1 VARRTRGLASG
12 LLLLTVLPALAAGA
26 ANPWGDL
33 KKIRFYEAGGD
44 LAQVRRALE
53 RLDAQGLPPNDKAE
67 LLRDLV
73 DLGDRYRGRG
83 NDPLAEAFYRKALAV
98 SPRDAWP
105 VYNALERM
113 ARRRG
118 RLLWRFTDVG
128 RQFALVTHGF
138 SGSFMLL
145 ASIFD
150 VLMFA
155 GLLLFFMVAAAL
167 AVRYVKLA
175 AHDFIL
181 EGRDR
186 FQWLNLLILLLLL
199 LWPLLLTGGWAIYPF
214 LLCGVL
220 WSYLSHD
227 ERVTVKRIQALL
239 LVLACLYG
247 VGQYLQRSLSSPGFQ
262 AVQQAYSG
270 RLFPAEKVAG
280 FDNELK
286 VMAAY
291 AYYHDGQGETAWD
304 ILQETGGAYGTPLKY
319 TLMGDIQLER
329 GNVPMAIQAYRQ
341 ALRLDSGNPATLK
354 NFTVALLRNNDP
366 ELFHFYGKSYPQ
378 INRYKDRVSQMQ
390 KEPLPIALLWRR
402 LLRFSWQRFHFWH
415 FLEVTALEFLRF
427 PVLLAMLAMAAT
439 IQLLRRFSPA
449 LGQSVFCSKCGKIIR
464 KLSIEQAQSHALCE
478 ECYQLFLIKDPIFL
492 EAKLLKEK
500 EIGRR
505 LQRKQALLL
514 GTSLLVPGFILNFR
528 NQGKAFALLF
538 FLFASCFGLY
548 AVNALNFKG
557 VFGTAPMFLNL
568 AGLAALLLYLGIA
581 VYVQREGPDGL

>member
-1 VARRTRGLASG
+1 MASRARALAVG
-12 LLLLTVLPALAAGA
+12 LLLLAVLPALAAGA

-33 KKIRFYEAGGD
+33 KKIYFYEAGGD

-53 RLDAQGLPPNDKAE
+53 RLDAQGLPPSDRAE
-67 LLRDLV
+67 LLRSLV
-73 DLGDRYRGRG
+73 ALGDHYRGRG
-83 NDPLAEAFYRKALAV
+83 NDPLAEAFYRKALVV

-105 VYNALERM
+105 VYNALERI

-118 RLLWRFTDVG
+118 RIVWRFADVG
-128 RQFALVTHGF
+128 RQFALVSRGF
-138 SGSFMLL
+138 SSSFLLL

-167 AVRYVKLA
+167 AVRYIKLA

-220 WSYLSHD
+220 WGYLGHD
-227 ERVTVKRIQALL
+227 ERVTVKRIQVLL

-247 VGQYLQRSLSSPGFQ
+247 VGQYLQQSLASPGFQ
-262 AVQQAYSG
+262 AVQQAYAG
-270 RLFPAEKVAG
+270 RLFPDESIAG

-286 VMAAY
+286 VVAAY
-291 AYYHDGQGETAWD
+291 AYHHAGQNETAWD

-341 ALRLDSGNPATLK
+341 ALRLDGDNPVTLK

-366 ELFHFYGKSYPQ
+366 DLFLFYGKSYPQ
-378 INRYKDRVSQMQ
+378 INRYKDRVSQLQ
-390 KEPLPIALLWRR
+390 KDPLPQSLLWRR
-402 LLRFSWQRFHFWH
+402 LLHFSWQRFHFWH
-415 FLEVTALEFLRF
+415 FLEVAALEFLRF
-427 PVLLAMLAMAAT
+427 PVLLAMLAMVAT
-439 IQLLRRFSPA
+439 ILLLRRFSPA

-464 KLSIEQAQSHALCE
+464 KMSIEQAQSHALCE
-478 ECYQLFLIKDPIFL
+478 DCYQLFLIKDPIFL

-505 LQRKQALLL
+505 LRRKQGLLL
-514 GTSLLVPGFILNFR
+514 GASLLVPGFILNFR
-528 NQGKAFALLF
+528 GQGKAFALLF

-557 VFGTAPMFLNL
+557 VFGTVPMFLNL
-568 AGLAALLLYLGIA
+568 AGLAAVLLYLGIA